1 MRAGRT
7 EEAAA
12 LAGKIGAAIK
22 SHTSAELCKVD
33 MLSDSRSVWDKV
45 RQLTGRTQSSST
57 ASHNPDISAATLN
70 KHYAA
75 ISSDAN
81 YTTPSVKC
89 TANNE
94 SASSVITDWRM
105 FKILDTLHHTA
116 TGLDGIP
123 AWFLRIGAP
132 FFAEPIAAMMNESV
146 DLFICSPNAVENSF
160 HTSNC

>member
-1 MRAGRT
+1 MLRRKNHLMKAGRT

-12 LAGKIGAAIK
+12 LAVKIGAAIK
-22 SHTSAELCKVD
+22 SHNSAELCKVE
-33 MLSDSRSVWDKV
+33 MLSESRSVWV
-45 RQLTGRTQSSST
+45 RQLTGRSQSSST

-89 TANNE
+89 TANNV
-94 SASSVITDWRM
+94 SASSVISDWRM

-132 FFAEPIAAMMNESV
+132 FLLNQLP
-146 DLFICSPNAVENSF
+146 P
-160 HTSNC
+160 